1 MNVGISQIWVLS
13 VGMFKVVV
21 CTFTTVNVCSLLSPT
36 LSSQSLC
43 AEEELCCQTP
53 TWSAHWKRLKATHF
67 NWLDG
72 IHVNIIYESQSLT
85 ANPRKQPWSCRKI
98 GWFLTGE
105 PAAVMRGLSL
115 SEEEG
120 PLSPAS
126 VTLHSVSDS
135 LQPASL
141 NPAQTDMGSHWF
153 WSHSSGELAPVLL
166 CL

>member
-1 MNVGISQIWVLS
+1 MNVDTGISQIWVLS

-67 NWLDG
+67 SWLLLT
-72 IHVNIIYESQSLT
+72 QSST
-85 ANPRKQPWSCRKI
+85 HNPRKQPWSCRKI
-98 GWFLTGE
+98 VWFLTGE

-153 WSHSSGELAPVLL
+153 WSHSSSELAPVLL